1 MLEQITNIDQSIF
14 YFINEV
20 ISNSLFDIILPVIRN
35 KYTWIPL
42 YIALIAFLYF
52 KYRTKGLW
60 ITLFLFLSVG
70 IADPVSA
77 KLIKPSVERPRPCH
91 KNSPITPRQ
100 LEGWPCGRGY
110 SFVSSHASNHF
121 AIATTLG
128 LILFSLSP
136 WILYGGWLWA
146 GLICFGQIYIGVHY
160 PIDIFAGSILGIC
173 IGIIL
178 NRVFLKFITI
188 KHA

>member
-1 MLEQITNIDQSIF
+1 MIEQLIHIDQSIF
-14 YFINEV
+14 HFINEV
-20 ISNSLFDIILPVIRN
+20 ISNAVFDLILPVIRN

-42 YIALIAFLYF
+42 YIALIVFLYF
-52 KYRTKGLW
+52 KYKVKGLW
-60 ITLFLFLSVG
+60 IISFLLLSVG

-77 KLIKPSVERPRPCH
+77 KLIKPGFERPRPCH

-100 LEGWPCGRGY
+100 LEAWPCGRGY
-110 SFVSSHASNHF
+110 SFVSSHASNHY

-146 GLICFGQIYIGVHY
+146 GLICLGQVYIGVHY
-160 PIDIFAGSILGIC
+160 PFDVLAGALLGIC

-178 NRVFLKFITI
+178 NKVFLQFITL
-188 KHA
+188 KDA